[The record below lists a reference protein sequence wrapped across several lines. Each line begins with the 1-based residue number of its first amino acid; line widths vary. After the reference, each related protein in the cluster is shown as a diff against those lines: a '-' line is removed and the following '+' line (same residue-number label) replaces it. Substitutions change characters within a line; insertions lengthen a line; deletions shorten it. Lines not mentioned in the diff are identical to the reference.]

1 MERKIKVLVIS
12 DYRDT
17 VAVRPEAE
25 IFIRLQSLGVDVTV
39 MTYENAEYIK
49 KFEAN
54 GIKIIPFHPEKKL
67 SRKTV
72 KFIRQELLK
81 GKYDILHLF
90 NSKGI
95 INGLKA
101 AKKIPVKVVLF
112 RGVSVNVHWYD
123 PTAYLKYLNPRVDK
137 IICVTE
143 KVKESIDRNLF
154 FDKTKTVAILKGHSM
169 DWYNGVQPADLQQL
183 NIPSGSFVAVNVA
196 NARPMKGIPYLIRS
210 SEHLPKDLPIHY
222 LLIGPNMDC
231 AEYAKLINESPYK
244 NNFHVMG
251 YVKDP
256 LPYMAASDIFVLSS
270 ISSEGL
276 NKTTIEAMSLGKAP
290 IVTNIPENEE
300 LVINGKNG
308 LVIPAKNPA
317 AIAKAILQLYNDPE
331 LCKMYG
337 QRSVEHVKNH
347 LGIDQTVEK
356 MMLLYH
362 ELLDSR
368 TV

>member
-25 IFIRLQSLGVDVTV
+25 IFIRLQSIGVDVTI
-39 MTYENAEYIK
+39 MTYENAEYVK
-49 KFEAN
+49 RFEAS

-67 SRKTV
+67 SQKTV
-72 KFIRQELLK
+72 KFIRQELIK
-81 GKYDILHLF
+81 GQYNILHLF
-90 NSKGI
+90 NSKAI
-95 INGLKA
+95 INGIKA
-101 AKKIPVKVVLF
+101 AKKLPVKVVLF

-154 FDKTKTVAILKGHSM
+154 FDKSKTVAIIKGHSM
-169 DWYNGVQPADLQQL
+169 DWYKDVKPFNLQQI
-183 NIPSGSFVAVNVA
+183 NIPSNVFIVVNVA
-196 NARPMKGIPYLIRS
+196 NARPMKGIPYLIKS
-210 SEHLPKDLPIHY
+210 STYLPKDLPIHY

-231 AEYAKLINESPYK
+231 EEYAKLINESPYK

-256 LPYMAASDIFVLSS
+256 LPYVAASDIFVLSS

-290 IVTNIPENEE
+290 VVTDIPENEK
-300 LVINGKNG
+300 LVVNEKNG
-308 LVIPAKNPA
+308 LVVPAKDPA
-317 AIAKAILQLYNDPE
+317 AIAKAMLQLYNDPE

-337 QRSVEHVKNH
+337 QRSVEHVKNQ

-368 TV
+368 PV